1 MSECIRGSYDD
12 AVYKPM
18 YTLLYLEIDALIAN
32 TLVHFVSNFVRN
44 FKPIHT
50 AISTEL

>member
-12 AVYKPM
+12 VVYKPM

-32 TLVHFVSNFVRN
+32 TLVHFVRN

-50 AISTEL
+50 AIPTEL